1 MNDDAKAEHLDK
13 LINDNPDTNLGVYG
27 LHIHSDYD
35 DIKNAILDS
44 NGYPIDGEDEDWNPE
59 YKPWWYAFT
68 TVRYILY
75 IIFAAVPYTA
85 LGFCLVATN
94 FIINIFLNDGWA
106 EGNLWLL
113 ANTAYLV
120 FQYLVGLPIFWE
132 IDPYMLYMK
141 WFRFIDLLTIPINL
155 SIFYTGLMVMF
166 GVLEDWDNSEVTYT
180 SIYTVMVLSYNL
192 MMHLPILPINLLIV
206 LKELSMEFMQ
216 FANNLAGTEFDDWS
230 LGLANF
236 INMFRFVF
244 DIVNPWWWQSDEEWF
259 W

>member
-1 MNDDAKAEHLDK
+1 
-13 LINDNPDTNLGVYG
+13 
-27 LHIHSDYD
+27 
-35 DIKNAILDS
+35 
-44 NGYPIDGEDEDWNPE
+44 
-59 YKPWWYAFT
+59 
-68 TVRYILY
+68 
-75 IIFAAVPYTA
+75 
-85 LGFCLVATN
+85 
-94 FIINIFLNDGWA
+94 
-106 EGNLWLL
+106 
-113 ANTAYLV
+113 
-120 FQYLVGLPIFWE
+120 VGIPIFWE

>member
-1 MNDDAKAEHLDK
+1 
-13 LINDNPDTNLGVYG
+13 
-27 LHIHSDYD
+27 
-35 DIKNAILDS
+35 
-44 NGYPIDGEDEDWNPE
+44 
-59 YKPWWYAFT
+59 
-68 TVRYILY
+68 
-75 IIFAAVPYTA
+75 
-85 LGFCLVATN
+85 
-94 FIINIFLNDGWA
+94 
-106 EGNLWLL
+106 
-113 ANTAYLV
+113 
-120 FQYLVGLPIFWE
+120 
-132 IDPYMLYMK
+132 
-141 WFRFIDLLTIPINL
+141 
-155 SIFYTGLMVMF
+155 MVMF